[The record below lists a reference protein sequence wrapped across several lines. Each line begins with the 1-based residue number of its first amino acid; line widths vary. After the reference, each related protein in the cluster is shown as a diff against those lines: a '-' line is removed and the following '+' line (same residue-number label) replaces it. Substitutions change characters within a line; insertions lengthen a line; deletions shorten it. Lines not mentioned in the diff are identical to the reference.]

1 MLPSR
6 RRSQHKKSPPRAGGA
21 AAAAGGGGDAGTTVG
36 GQRSALELQ
45 QQQGGGRRAAR
56 QRAAAAAES
65 VAAEAGGAAHV
76 SGTRGHEGG
85 SGQNDRCV
93 RHHFVLSISHPH
105 LHCSPKTA
113 LLARCQGHCES
124 ASGAEPRVSFEAAS
138 PSGGSG
144 GSGSGG
150 SSGGSSGR
158 PNFVLSGRSCR
169 ARHSQLKAV
178 RLRCERG
185 VRVTATFH
193 YILACACEPCR

>member
-1 MLPSR
+1 MSLQVALIVHAKPSKEHS
-6 RRSQHKKSPPRAGGA
+6 SQEDDDVQMEVVELKVVEVVDEMETKKVVEEEVEEM
-21 AAAAGGGGDAGTTVG
+21 DEMDTKEVVEEEVEEVEEEKVVEVVEVEEVEVVDEMDEMETK
-36 GQRSALELQ
+36 
-45 QQQGGGRRAAR
+45 
-56 QRAAAAAES
+56 
-65 VAAEAGGAAHV
+65 
-76 SGTRGHEGG
+76 EGMEE
-85 SGQNDRCV
+85 
-93 RHHFVLSISHPH
+93 
-105 LHCSPKTA
+105 TA